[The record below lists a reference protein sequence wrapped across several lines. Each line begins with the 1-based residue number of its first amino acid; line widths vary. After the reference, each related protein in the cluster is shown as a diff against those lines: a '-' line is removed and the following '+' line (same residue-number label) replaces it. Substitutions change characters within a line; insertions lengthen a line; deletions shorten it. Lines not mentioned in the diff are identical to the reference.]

1 MPAILTQ
8 WYRQKIS
15 MKALN
20 ASAENTRVQKVIGSQ
35 IRKKALHSFTTVQGL
50 YFNYVLSAII

>member
-1 MPAILTQ
+1 
-8 WYRQKIS
+8 
-15 MKALN
+15 MKAPN
-20 ASAENTRVQKVIGSQ
+20 ASAENARVQKIIGSQ